1 MFSHVLHNH
10 LKLQRF
16 QQDLGSDGSIWW
28 WEEIQKIFKT
38 LESLNPH
45 QQGLPC
51 LPFLLKFRPNF
62 LSPLS
67 ILASLDPFSQLTL
80 IYLLGLNLYT
90 TFLWKTLLASQ
101 VWLGVHIMWKQST
114 LLIFLTV
121 FATVWVNSPDF
132 FFGGRVIQCSS
143 MNYKLFDTHGLT
155 CHGSSGTGCVSIF
168 ESHLDPQNHVCWI
181 NEWMDQHM
189 HE

>member
-10 LKLQRF
+10 LKLQRS

-132 FFGGRVIQCSS
+132 FLEGG
-143 MNYKLFDTHGLT
+143 LFSVPQWTISCLTHMDWLVMVVVVLA
-155 CHGSSGTGCVSIF
+155 VSPSLKAI
-168 ESHLDPQNHVCWI
+168 
-181 NEWMDQHM
+181 
-189 HE
+189 